1 MDEGSMHEL
10 SAAYA
15 LDALDGG
22 DLRAYEAHLARCKQ
36 CRADVA
42 SLREAATSLA
52 YGVEPVAAP
61 EGLERRI
68 VTAARAERPNVVALR
83 RRWAIPAAGLGAAA
97 AVAAIALGI
106 WATHLSHS
114 LDRERSARG
123 RDARVISILA
133 QPGARQVP
141 TQGGSGML
149 VVSPTREAV
158 LVANGLPEAGGG
170 KTYEAWVIEGNAA
183 RPAGLFRGGSGSKVL
198 RLTRPV
204 APGATVGVT
213 LERAGGSKVPTG
225 TILLRA
231 TS

>member
-1 MDEGSMHEL
+1 MHEL

-15 LDALDGG
+15 LDALDGA

-83 RRWAIPAAGLGAAA
+83 RRWAIPAAGLAAAA

-114 LDRERSARG
+114 LDRERSARS

-133 QPGARQVP
+133 QPGAKQVP

-158 LVANGLPEAGGG
+158 LVARWQQQHAESAS
-170 KTYEAWVIEGNAA
+170 
-183 RPAGLFRGGSGSKVL
+183 LFRGGSGSKVL